1 MDRRR
6 YPKNWDAIALQIK
19 EQAGWICDHCGK
31 PCRRPGQTWDEFLE
45 TLDKHWLGQTHDEVH
60 DEETGEW
67 GDVPRPQ
74 RFCLTVAHLNHIPE
88 DCRPENL
95 RALCAPCHCRYDLKA
110 MGTKRRLKAEY
121 QGQLTLDIPLA

>member
-1 MDRRR
+1 MPMDRRR
-6 YPKNWDAIALQIK
+6 YPKDWEAIALKVK

-31 PCRRPGQTWDEFLE
+31 PCRRPGQDWDEFVASLE
-45 TLDKHWLGQTHDEVH
+45 KPWINQVGDDVH

-67 GDVPRPQ
+67 GMVDRPQ

-95 RALCAPCHCRYDLKA
+95 RALCAPCHLRYDAPAVL
-110 MGTKRRLKAEY
+110 TKRRLKAEY
-121 QGQLTLDIPLA
+121 QGQLTLNL